1 MNIFIRSS
9 YSFFLSFK
17 SEKKGLK
24 IFSEIERGGRKI
36 RFTLL
41 GGGGHS
47 EFGNNKITNCGVA
60 VPLVIGVRKMFFNH
74 FKSRQTV

>member
-1 MNIFIRSS
+1 MHNLKVSNQF
-9 YSFFLSFK
+9 
-17 SEKKGLK
+17 ENKGLEK
-24 IFSEIERGGRKI
+24 YFPKLIQTPLQKGFDPIVH
-36 RFTLL
+36 
-41 GGGGHS
+41 GGGHS